1 MDKTINIGIAGLG
14 TVGCGVIKNLIRN
27 KDILK
32 KKYNFN
38 FNISGISASSRNKK
52 RSINTDQFKW
62 FDDPIDLVKNKE
74 KQGTLLLT

>member
-38 FNISGISASSRNKK
+38 FNISGISASSRY
-52 RSINTDQFKW
+52 
-62 FDDPIDLVKNKE
+62 
-74 KQGTLLLT
+74 